1 MDINQ
6 IEYIGYL
13 ASFLVAIS
21 FTLKNI
27 VKLRVINSMGGLVFI
42 AYGVAIDSVPVII
55 TNGIITLINI
65 YYLSKKKQLNKIE

>member
-21 FTLKNI
+21 FILKNI
-27 VKLRVINSMGGLVFI
+27 VRLRIVNSMGGLVFI
-42 AYGVAIDSVPVII
+42 IYGVAIDSVPVII
-55 TNGIITLINI
+55 TNGFIVLINI
-65 YYLSKKKQLNKIE
+65 YYLSKKNSLTK